1 MKVLAMLIL
10 AATIDWTPLVVR
22 LHSAAPAGDVEQL
35 RAIRAELASADP
47 QTNLTRY
54 TRAYVNRVLAFSR
67 GTTAD
72 ERKTL
77 LTEALELL
85 ANDDDAEALALR
97 GAIEG
102 AMIGVDPSRAP
113 ELAAAA
119 RTSLGRAAKLAPH
132 NPRVMLILGTSA
144 FHRPVEY
151 GGGPEVAE
159 RHLRRALELFRNEPE
174 AKPWPNW
181 GRFDAHLYLGQSME
195 KLQRADEALRH
206 YEAALAIAPESKYVR
221 HVLMPR
227 VRR

>member
-1 MKVLAMLIL
+1 MKMLAMLVL
-10 AATIDWTPLVVR
+10 AATMDWTSVVVR
-22 LHSAAPAGDVEQL
+22 LQKAAPAGDVEQL
-35 RAIRAELASADP
+35 RAVRAELTAAEP

-67 GTTAD
+67 GTTVD
-72 ERKTL
+72 ERRTL
-77 LTEALELL
+77 LAEALELL
-85 ANDDDAEALALR
+85 GNEKDAESLALR

-113 ELAAAA
+113 ELGAAA
-119 RTSLGRAAKLAPH
+119 RSSLERAAKLAPH
-132 NPRVMLILGTSA
+132 NPRVLLLLGTSA

-181 GRFDAHLYLGQSME
+181 GRFDAHVYLGQSME

-206 YEAALAIAPESKYVR
+206 YEAALAIAPQSEYVR
-221 HVLMPR
+221 RVLMPR